1 MIRLVELQSGTVDSG
16 EDLMIAFKRV
26 ETMEE
31 TGAEQNNLFSY
42 IHSCKNLK
50 LL

>member
-16 EDLMIAFKRV
+16 EDLIIAFKRV

-31 TGAEQNNLFSY
+31 TGAEFLCNLIFY
-42 IHSCKNLK
+42 INPRAK
-50 LL
+50 